1 MNAEIT
7 VVVPTFE
14 RAGWLR
20 ETLDG
25 LARQTLSADRFEV
38 VVTDDGSAD
47 GTVEVVRSFADRLNL
62 RYVYHHDLGHRV
74 AATRNAGVRA
84 AAGPLL
90 AFVDA
95 GTRPSAGCVEAHLR
109 AHKAAALTGSTTVV
123 VGRVAGYDNRT
134 ASEDVPAAEPAPSAE
149 PAGDMRDEELDR
161 FSRILENTHLPWR
174 LAWTANLSVDAK
186 VFASVG
192 GFDERFTGWGA
203 EDMELA
209 YRLHRFGARFCWSD
223 EAWAVECPHPRDM
236 PSNIV
241 SNRRNQQLFYELH
254 PEPEI
259 EVFITARQTGQ
270 DVHDS
275 ITEYRSWAAQARAR
289 AAAPSAAAESAGTV
303 PLQARKA
310 LFGPLVPGSAEVV
323 INPFGDPA
331 AARERSRFTR
341 RSDSTPASQITVSN
355 PPSFKPVTT
364 AHSGGDGRTK
374 SSGKPG
380 ASPGTSPSRQ
390 HEVPA
395 GHLRF
400 LG

>member
-7 VVVPTFE
+7 VVVPTFQ

-20 ETLDG
+20 ETLGG
-25 LARQTLSADRFEV
+25 LVRQTLSVDRFEV

-47 GTVEVVRSFADRLNL
+47 GTVDVVRSFADRLNL

-74 AATRNAGVRA
+74 AATRNAGARA
-84 AAGPLL
+84 AAAPVL

-109 AHKAAALTGSTTVV
+109 AHMAAELTGSMTVV

-134 ASEDVPAAEPAPSAE
+134 ATENPDPTSAGLPSAE

-161 FSRILENTHLPWR
+161 FSRTLENTCLPWR
-174 LAWTANLSVDAK
+174 LAWTANLSVDAET
-186 VFASVG
+186 FASVG

-209 YRLHRFGARFCWSD
+209 YRLHRFGARFRWSD
-223 EAWAVECPHPRDM
+223 EACAVECPHPRDM
-236 PSNIV
+236 TSNIE

-259 EVFITARQTGQ
+259 EVFIAARRTGQ

-275 ITEYRSWAAQARAR
+275 IAEYRSWAAAAAAAARATAAR
-289 AAAPSAAAESAGTV
+289 AAAESSGTV
-303 PLQARKA
+303 PLQAKKA
-310 LFGPLVPGSAEVV
+310 LFGPSVRGSAEVV

-331 AARERSRFTR
+331 VGAQSATVHPAVGLHTRLPDDCFESAVVQAAHYGPLWKRWADEIVREAR
-341 RSDSTPASQITVSN
+341 RIARDVTVE
-355 PPSFKPVTT
+355 
-364 AHSGGDGRTK
+364 A
-374 SSGKPG
+374 
-380 ASPGTSPSRQ
+380 A
-390 HEVPA
+390 
-395 GHLRF
+395 
-400 LG
+400 

>member
-7 VVVPTFE
+7 VVVPTFQ

-47 GTVEVVRSFADRLNL
+47 GTVDVVRSFADRLNL

-74 AATRNAGVRA
+74 AATRNAGARA
-84 AAGPLL
+84 AAAPVL

-95 GTRPSAGCVEAHLR
+95 GTRPLAGSVEAHLR
-109 AHKAAALTGSTTVV
+109 AHKAAELAGSTTVV

-134 ASEDVPAAEPAPSAE
+134 ASEDAGSAE

-161 FSRILENTHLPWR
+161 FSRTLENTCLPWR

-223 EAWAVECPHPRDM
+223 EACAVECPHPRDM

-259 EVFITARQTGQ
+259 EVFIAARRTGQ

-275 ITEYRSWAAQARAR
+275 IAEYRAWAAAAAAAKATAPR
-289 AAAPSAAAESAGTV
+289 AAAKSSATV

-323 INPFGDPA
+323 INPFGAPTA
-331 AARERSRFTR
+331 GA
-341 RSDSTPASQITVSN
+341 Q
-355 PPSFKPVTT
+355 PVTVHPAVGLHT
-364 AHSGGDGRTK
+364 RLPDDCFESAVV
-374 SSGKPG
+374 
-380 ASPGTSPSRQ
+380 Q
-390 HEVPA
+390 A
-395 GHLRF
+395 GHYGPLWRRWADEIVREARRIARDVTVEEA
-400 LG
+400 